1 MDCPLALVPN
11 SFIYLPFIIEA
22 VASWFLLF
30 IIQVRTVFIDGLS
43 PSWDEDRVKK
53 YLKKYGAIEKV
64 ELARNM
70 PAAKRK
76 DFGFVTFDTHD
87 NAVACAEGINNC
99 EIGEGDH
106 KVCYATIFAAPI

>member
-1 MDCPLALVPN
+1 MTL
-11 SFIYLPFIIEA
+11 I
-22 VASWFLLF
+22 FLKLLNPHF
-30 IIQVRTVFIDGLS
+30 GSVVQVRTVFLDGLP
-43 PSWDEDRVKK
+43 PSWEEDRVKK

-87 NAVACAEGINNC
+87 NAVACVDGITSS
-99 EIGEGDH
+99 EIGEGDS
-106 KVCYATIFAAPI
+106 KVCFPTEFAVSS